1 MPVERRP
8 FPRSYA
14 PVSRAGKEAGRQ
26 IASAKATNREQG
38 GNMARRTSILA
49 AACALVAAISATAA
63 TAAPTSYSG
72 RARPLSFSA
81 FGAAASIGD
90 TGPLPASGGSQS
102 ASLTNINLLGL
113 ASIGLLQGT
122 TSGTGD
128 QSTSQASLVSVSLPI
143 VGLSADVVKS
153 TSTATCS
160 GTTPSVSG
168 TSDLVSVTVLGMP
181 ISAPMPNVSI
191 VLPGGISVILN
202 EQTSSVSGNTGSI
215 TVNAIHVTGPGI
227 DVVVA
232 SAESDITC

>member
-1 MPVERRP
+1 
-8 FPRSYA
+8 
-14 PVSRAGKEAGRQ
+14 VSKFALSRFVV
-26 IASAKATNREQG
+26 
-38 GNMARRTSILA
+38 
-49 AACALVAAISATAA
+49 LVAAVVASVTVGVADANAA
-63 TAAPTSYSG
+63 TSFSG
-72 RARPLSFSA
+72 RARPLSVSA
-81 FGAAASIGD
+81 IATVSIGD
-90 TGPLPASGGSQS
+90 TGALPSTGGSKS
-102 ASLTNINLLGL
+102 AALLDLNLLGF
-113 ASIGLLQGT
+113 ASVGLLKGT
-122 TSGTGD
+122 TSGSGD
-128 QSTSQASLVSVSLPI
+128 ESTSSATLVSVSLPI

-202 EQTSSVSGNTGSI
+202 EQTSTVNGNQGSI